1 MPVVYGVPTTSR
13 FLAVQHLPFPAL
25 LATALLLAACAV
37 QTGQPACQARR
48 LEVAN
53 AAALPVEQLYYGAPG
68 AWGED
73 LLGGTGM
80 AAGQARP
87 VVLPGLPGL
96 TLRVV
101 WTDGHA
107 IELQGLDPC
116 RNTRIVMAERVIR
129 AE

>member
-1 MPVVYGVPTTSR
+1 MCRLLTTTR
-13 FLAVQHLPFPAL
+13 FFALQRPSFPAL
-25 LATALLLAACAV
+25 LPAALLLASCAV

-73 LLGGTGM
+73 LLGGAGM
-80 AAGQARP
+80 AAGEARP

-96 TLRVV
+96 VLRVV
-101 WTDGHA
+101 WADGHA

-129 AE
+129 AD

>member
-1 MPVVYGVPTTSR
+1 MCGLPPTTR
-13 FLAVQHLPFPAL
+13 FAALQHLTFPAL
-25 LATALLLAACAV
+25 LPVALLLASCAV
-37 QTGQPACQARR
+37 QTGRPACQARR

-73 LLGGTGM
+73 LLGGAGM
-80 AAGQARP
+80 AAGEARP

-107 IELQGLDPC
+107 IGLQGLDPC
-116 RNTRIVMAERVIR
+116 RNTRVVMAERVIR
-129 AE
+129 AD